1 MSTVPTVTL
10 NDGRTIPQLGFG
22 VFRVDPDEAER
33 VVSDA
38 LEVGYRHID
47 TAAVYGNEAGV
58 GRAIAASGIPRD
70 EIFVTTKLWNSDQG
84 TQSAFDAIDLS
95 LEKLG
100 LDRVDLYLI
109 HWPRPDLDRYVETW
123 GAMERMRADGRA
135 TSIGVSNFTPAHLDR
150 LMAETDVVPAVDQV
164 ELHPTFAQREL
175 RRYAAEKGIA
185 IEAWGPLGQG
195 KYDLLGMPAVASA
208 AAALGVTPAQ
218 VVLRWHIQHGFIV
231 FPKTTSA
238 DRMRE
243 NFDLFG
249 FELGAEQMAALDALD
264 AGNRVGAD
272 PDQARF

>member
-1 MSTVPTVTL
+1 
-10 NDGRTIPQLGFG
+10 
-22 VFRVDPDEAER
+22 
-33 VVSDA
+33 
-38 LEVGYRHID
+38 
-47 TAAVYGNEAGV
+47 
-58 GRAIAASGIPRD
+58 
-70 EIFVTTKLWNSDQG
+70 
-84 TQSAFDAIDLS
+84 
-95 LEKLG
+95 
-100 LDRVDLYLI
+100 
-109 HWPRPDLDRYVETW
+109 
-123 GAMERMRADGRA
+123 MERMRADGRA